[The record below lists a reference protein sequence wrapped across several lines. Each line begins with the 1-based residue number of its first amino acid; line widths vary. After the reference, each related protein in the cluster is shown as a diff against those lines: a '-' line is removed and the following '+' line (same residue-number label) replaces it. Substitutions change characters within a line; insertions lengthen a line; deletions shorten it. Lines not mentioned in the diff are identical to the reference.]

1 MESRAHFPDEPTFPP
16 CLRKILREG
25 KDGPRP
31 LRTRGA
37 WPPIDGVAI
46 VGTRDASSEALAFT
60 KRLAAAVVRAG
71 WSVWSGG
78 ALGVDAAAHEGALEA
93 GGVTI
98 VVTPSGLDET
108 YPPENVALFDRV
120 LEGGGALVSA
130 FADDARPTLGSFYL
144 RNAVLAA
151 LSFATVVVQ
160 APEKSGARNTAKC
173 ARALVR
179 PLFVVPHAPWDPR
192 GRGCAIEIAR
202 GAAPIVDEASLVKE
216 LGRARSAP
224 VAIEKEVSRTP
235 RTDAPRS
242 SRVAVASRGAL
253 AREGAQHVTRES
265 AHAHTL
271 HNLDDVTTAVL
282 ASISEVPIHM
292 DDLCERAAL
301 PVSAVGAALLTLTLG
316 AVVVEAPA
324 GYYRRHPTI

>member
-1 MESRAHFPDEPTFPP
+1 MESRAHFPDEPTFPA
-16 CLRKILREG
+16 CLHKILRES

-37 WPPIDGVAI
+37 WPAPDGVAI
-46 VGTRDASSEALAFT
+46 VGTRDASEEALAFT
-60 KRLAAAVVRAG
+60 RRLAAAIVGAG

-78 ALGVDAAAHEGALEA
+78 ARGIDTAAHEGALDA

-98 VVTPSGLDET
+98 VVRPSGLDET
-108 YPPENVALFDRV
+108 YPPENAALFDRV
-120 LEGGGALVSA
+120 LSCGGALVSP
-130 FADDARPTLGSFYL
+130 FADDARPTLRSFYL

-160 APEKSGARNTAKC
+160 AGEKSGARNTARC

-179 PLFVVPHAPWDPR
+179 PLLVVPQSPWDPR

-202 GAAPIVDEASLVKE
+202 GAVPIVDEASLVKE
-216 LGRARSAP
+216 LRRMRP
-224 VAIEKEVSRTP
+224 VAREH
-235 RTDAPRS
+235 ALL
-242 SRVAVASRGAL
+242 VAREHAQPVAREHAQPV
-253 AREGAQHVTRES
+253 AREGAHT
-265 AHAHTL
+265 HAL

-324 GYYRRHPTI
+324 GYYRRLPTI